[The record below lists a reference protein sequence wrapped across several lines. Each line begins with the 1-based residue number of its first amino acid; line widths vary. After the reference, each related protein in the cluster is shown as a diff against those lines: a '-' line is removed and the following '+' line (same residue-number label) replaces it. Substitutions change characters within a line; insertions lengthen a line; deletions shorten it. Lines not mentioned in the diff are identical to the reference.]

1 MNCVEAKKIDIIIT
15 LRNLGH
21 NPIRETE
28 KEAWFLS
35 PFRNESDPSFK
46 VNKQKNVFYD
56 FGIGLGGNL
65 IDLLSKMLGS
75 VKDALDYLSEN
86 KTHFSFHQQTF
97 TSTKLNSC
105 IKIDSVK
112 PIQHFGLIDYLETR
126 KISISAAR
134 AICKEV
140 HFTLND
146 KKYFSIGLK
155 NNSEGWELRNKYFKS
170 GSSPKDISLINN
182 GNNSLAVTE
191 GMFDMLSLISM
202 NNSLMKNSDLL
213 VLNSCSFSNRLNDF
227 TDKYKRINLY
237 LDQDKTGRA
246 IAQKFTAQQTVF
258 HDCSNLYTG
267 FNDVNEW
274 WIKKNEI

>member
-15 LRNLGH
+15 LRNLGY

-86 KTHFSFHQQTF
+86 KTHLSFHQQTF

-134 AICKEV
+134 VICKEV

-146 KKYFSIGLK
+146 KKYFSIGIK
-155 NNSEGWELRNKYFKS
+155 NNSGGWELRNKYFKS

-182 GNNSLAVTE
+182 GNNSLTVTE
-191 GMFDMLSLISM
+191 GMFDMLSLLSM
-202 NNSLMKNSDLL
+202 DYSLMKNSDLL
-213 VLNSCSFSNRLNDF
+213 VLNSCSFSSRLNDYSE
-227 TDKYKRINLY
+227 KYKRINLF

-246 IAQKFTAQQTVF
+246 IAQKFTTQQTVF
-258 HDCSNLYTG
+258 KDCSKLYTA

-274 WIKKNEI
+274 WVKKNEI

>member
-15 LRNLGH
+15 LKNLGH

-35 PFRNESDPSFK
+35 PFRTESDPSFK

-140 HFTLND
+140 NFTLNE

-155 NNSEGWELRNKYFKS
+155 NNSGGWELRNKYFKS

-182 GNNSLAVTE
+182 GNNSLTVTE
-191 GMFDMLSLISM
+191 GIFDMLSLISM
-202 NNSLMKNSDLL
+202 DNSLMKKSDLL
-213 VLNSCSFSNRLNDF
+213 VLNSCSFSNRLNDYHN
-227 TDKYKRINLY
+227 KYKRINLF

-246 IAQKFTAQQTVF
+246 IAQKFTTQQIVF
-258 HDCSNLYTG
+258 EDCSKLYSG

-274 WIKKNEI
+274 WVKKNEI